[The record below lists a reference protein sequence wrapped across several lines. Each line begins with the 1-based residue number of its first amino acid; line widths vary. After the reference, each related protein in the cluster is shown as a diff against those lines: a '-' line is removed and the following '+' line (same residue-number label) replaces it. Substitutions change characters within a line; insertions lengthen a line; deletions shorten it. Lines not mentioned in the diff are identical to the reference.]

1 MSTAIVRQLIN
12 FIPVIAV
19 FIVFFAVF
27 TVYLIFKYRVLSRK
41 VITAQFSVGAILI
54 FVIIR
59 LFSSETQEEFLWNIL
74 LFLIIIASG
83 ALLVQSVFKEVRQR
97 EKLELLSKNLESA
110 NKKLEQIDTARKEF
124 LSFASHQLRAP
135 MTIIKGYANLLLDK
149 TYLGSLDKSKPIISK
164 IINSTEQLDRLIK
177 NFLDARA
184 IEEGKMSYNPEPID
198 LVSLASSMVDEFKF
212 AANEKNLT
220 LDFETSKPLI
230 TINADQ
236 MKLHQVIQNLID
248 NAIKYTDTGFVKVS
262 IKDKDKENR
271 VLLAVTDSG
280 KGISPEIK
288 DHLFGQ
294 FVREKGRAADK
305 IQGTGLGLY
314 IAKEIITA
322 HQGKIWAESE
332 GTNKGSTFYI
342 ELPIG

>member
-1 MSTAIVRQLIN
+1 MPITFVQQSIAI
-12 FIPVIAV
+12 AA
-19 FIVFFAVF
+19 FIVFFAIF
-27 TVYLIFKYRVLSRK
+27 TAYMIFKYRVFSRR
-41 VITAQFSVGAILI
+41 VITVEFSGGAILI

-110 NKKLEQIDTARKEF
+110 NKRLEQIDTARKEF

-135 MTIIKGYANLLLDK
+135 MTIIKGYANLLLDD
-149 TYLGSLDKSKPIISK
+149 TYLGSPDKSKPIISK
-164 IINSTEQLDRLIK
+164 IINSTEELDRLIK

-198 LVSLASSMVDEFKF
+198 IVSLTSSIVDNFKLI
-212 AANEKNLT
+212 AGEKKLT
-220 LDFETSKPLI
+220 LNFESSKPLI
-230 TINADQ
+230 TVNADQ

-248 NAIKYTDTGFVKVS
+248 NAIKYTSAGFIKIAVK
-262 IKDKDKENR
+262 DEENR
-271 VLLAVTDSG
+271 VLLTVSDSG
-280 KGISPEIK
+280 RGISPEIK
-288 DHLFGQ
+288 DRLFGQ
-294 FVREKGRAADK
+294 FVRGKEGIEKT
-305 IQGTGLGLY
+305 QGTGLGLY

-322 HQGKIWAESE
+322 HQGKIWVESE
-332 GTNKGSTFYI
+332 GIGKGSTFYI

>member
-1 MSTAIVRQLIN
+1 MSTTIVQQLIS

-19 FIVFFAVF
+19 FIVFFIVF
-27 TVYLIFKYRVLSRK
+27 TVYLIFKYRISSRR
-41 VITAQFSVGAILI
+41 VITVQFSGGAILI
-54 FVIIR
+54 FIIIR

-74 LFLIIIASG
+74 LFLIVIASG
-83 ALLVQSVFKEVRQR
+83 TLLTLSVLKEVRQR
-97 EKLELLSKNLESA
+97 EKLEFLSKNLEST
-110 NKKLEQIDTARKEF
+110 NQKLEKIDTARREF

-149 TYLGSLDKSKPIISK
+149 TYLGSPDKSKPIISK

-184 IEEGKMSYNPEPID
+184 IEEGKMSYNLEPID
-198 LVSLASSMVDEFKF
+198 LVSLISSIVDEFKF
-212 AANEKNLT
+212 AASDKNLT
-220 LDFETSKPLI
+220 LNFETSKPLI
-230 TINADQ
+230 TVNADQ

-248 NAIKYTDTGFVKVS
+248 NAIKYTETGFVKVV
-262 IKDKDKENR
+262 IKDQENH
-271 VLLAVTDSG
+271 VLLSVADSG
-280 KGISPEIK
+280 RGISPEIK
-288 DHLFGQ
+288 DRLFGQ
-294 FVREKGRAADK
+294 FIRDKEGTDK

-332 GTNKGSTFYI
+332 GAGKGSMFCI
-342 ELPIG
+342 ELPIS

>member
-54 FVIIR
+54 FILIR
-59 LFSSETQEEFLWNIL
+59 LFASKTQEEFIWNIL

-220 LDFETSKPLI
+220 LDFETSNSSSK
-230 TINADQ
+230 
-236 MKLHQVIQNLID
+236 
-248 NAIKYTDTGFVKVS
+248 S
-262 IKDKDKENR
+262 
-271 VLLAVTDSG
+271 SG
-280 KGISPEIK
+280 
-288 DHLFGQ
+288 
-294 FVREKGRAADK
+294 
-305 IQGTGLGLY
+305 
-314 IAKEIITA
+314 
-322 HQGKIWAESE
+322 
-332 GTNKGSTFYI
+332 
-342 ELPIG
+342 

>member
-54 FVIIR
+54 FILIR
-59 LFSSETQEEFLWNIL
+59 LFASKTQEEFIWNIL